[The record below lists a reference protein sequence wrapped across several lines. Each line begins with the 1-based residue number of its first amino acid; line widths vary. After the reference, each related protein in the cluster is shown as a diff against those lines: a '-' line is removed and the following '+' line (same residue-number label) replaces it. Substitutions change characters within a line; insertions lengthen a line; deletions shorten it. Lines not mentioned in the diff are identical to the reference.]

1 MNRLPRLRDMSRKAA
16 GYLLSGGG
24 AAVIDISLFRLFAPV
39 MGVMAGATLSFL
51 VAAVVNFLVSSRY
64 VFGGGGGAR
73 KAVLFLVF
81 AGVGLVINVT
91 ATTLI
96 WQASDL
102 PLILCKTGGVGIAFL
117 FNFAFNFLIVFRAR
131 PAHR

>member
-1 MNRLPRLRDMSRKAA
+1 MRISDWS
-16 GYLLSGGG
+16 SG
-24 AAVIDISLFRLFAPV
+24 VC
-39 MGVMAGATLSFL
+39 
-51 VAAVVNFLVSSRY
+51 SSDLY
-64 VFGGGGGAR
+64 VWGGGGGAR

-117 FNFAFNFLIVFRAR
+117 FNFAVNYLIVFRSR
-131 PAHR
+131 PAHRINAMLLFSHKLSTHRCGLFPLFLPNGAALLQKS